1 MNKKL
6 IELAQRKAALV
17 HRVER
22 QRSEL
27 AQTLAAW
34 HGPLAVVDKGWLVAR
49 YLGRHPVLLSTGL
62 TFAAA
67 VFPKG
72 ALGWVRR
79 GLLMWQT
86 AVAVKRSLSR

>member
-22 QRSEL
+22 QRTEL
-27 AQTLAAW
+27 AQTLMPW
-34 HGPLAVVDKGWLVAR
+34 LGPLALVDKGWLVAR
-49 YLGRHPVLLSTGL
+49 YLGRHPALLSTGL
-62 TFAAA
+62 TLAAA

-72 ALGWVRR
+72 VLGWVRR

-86 AVAVKRSLSR
+86 AVAIKRSLLR